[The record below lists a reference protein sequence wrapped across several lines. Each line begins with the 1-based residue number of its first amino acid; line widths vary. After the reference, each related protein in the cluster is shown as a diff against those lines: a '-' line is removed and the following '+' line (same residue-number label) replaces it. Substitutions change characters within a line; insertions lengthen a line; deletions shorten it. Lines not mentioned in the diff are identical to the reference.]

1 MHTIYH
7 TDAFV
12 LKVLPSGEANA
23 RVWLFTRDMGLIVAS
38 VQGVR
43 KAGAKLMSS
52 LIEYSYIRVD
62 LVKGREVWR
71 LISASMLQQIV
82 ADIQNPIYRRPF
94 VRSISFVDRLVV
106 GEGMEHIDLFLHL
119 GILGDFLQQA
129 SVISPEV
136 VDTLSLWKIATMLGY
151 IAVEPEDEKFFD
163 MPFAEAVCLVQESD
177 MKMMIRKVH
186 ESLISAHL

>member
-7 TDAFV
+7 TEAFI
-12 LKVLPSGEANA
+12 LKLTPSGEANA

-52 LIEYSYIRVD
+52 LIEYGFVHVD

-71 LISASMLQQIV
+71 LISVSMLQQIV

-94 VRSISFVDRLVV
+94 VRSISFVERLVV
-106 GEGMEHIDLFLHL
+106 GEGMEHTDLFSHL
-119 GILGDFLQQA
+119 GILGDFLLHA
-129 SVISPEV
+129 KDISPEI

-163 MPFAEAVCLVQESD
+163 TLFAEAVYLVQEST